1 MRTLTFGLF
10 IFLYSTGFG
19 QSQNLF
25 FKEGEWFKY
34 RIHYGLLN
42 AGFAELK
49 LEESNL
55 NPDEFHAIGTGKTT
69 GMVSIF
75 FKVQDRYESYFS
87 KSSSKPSY
95 ALRRVDEGGY
105 TIRRN
110 IAFDTIA
117 NTAVTEDL
125 KKKTLDTTAAA
136 NVYDLISG
144 FYKMRTTSFKN
155 QEIGDQT
162 KLNLFFDKEIFPF
175 QLKLIGRE
183 EIRTKFGKI
192 KALKLRP
199 LVQSGRVF
207 KEEESLT
214 LWVTDDKNK
223 IPIRIKAD
231 LAVGS
236 LRADLIE
243 YKGLSHPFELI
254 Y

>member
-1 MRTLTFGLF
+1 MRKLFFGLF
-10 IFLYSTGFG
+10 ILLYTTGFG
-19 QSQNLF
+19 QSQDLF
-25 FKEGEWFKY
+25 FKEGECFKY

-42 AGFAELK
+42 AGFAEIK

-55 NPDEFHAIGTGKTT
+55 NPDEFHAVGTGKTT
-69 GMVSIF
+69 GMVSLF

-87 KSSSKPSY
+87 KDSTKPSY
-95 ALRRVDEGGY
+95 AVRRVDEGGY

-117 NTAVTEDL
+117 NVAITEDL
-125 KKKTLDTTAAA
+125 KKKTLDTTAAV
-136 NVYDLISG
+136 NVYDFISG

-155 QEIGDQT
+155 QEIGNHT
-162 KLNLFFDKEIFPF
+162 LVNLFFDKEVFPF

-192 KALKLRP
+192 KVLKLRP

-236 LRADLIE
+236 LKADLIE
-243 YKGLSHPFELI
+243 YKGLTHPFELV

>member
-1 MRTLTFGLF
+1 MRKLFFGLF
-10 IFLYSTGFG
+10 ILIYSTGFG
-19 QSQNLF
+19 QSQDLF

-34 RIHYGLLN
+34 RIHYGLIN

-49 LEESNL
+49 LEESHL

-69 GMVSIF
+69 GMASLF
-75 FKVQDRYESYFS
+75 FKVKDRYESYFS
-87 KSSSKPSY
+87 KDSTKPSY
-95 ALRRVDEGGY
+95 AIRRVDEGGY

-117 NTAVTEDL
+117 NTAITEDL
-125 KKKTLDTTAAA
+125 KKKTIDTAAVA
-136 NVYDLISG
+136 EVYDFISG

-162 KLNLFFDKEIFPF
+162 LLNLFFDQEVFPF

-183 EIRTKFGKI
+183 VIRTKFGKI

-199 LVQSGRVF
+199 IVQSGRVF
-207 KEEESLT
+207 KEQESLT
-214 LWVTDDKNK
+214 VWVTDDKNK
-223 IPIRIKAD
+223 IPVRIKAD

-236 LRADLIE
+236 LKADLIE
-243 YKGLSHPFELI
+243 YKGLTHPFELV